1 VKRQREHTET
11 ARQEAQ
17 QWKSQATRL
26 QEQFSQEQETNMQ
39 EIDKWKDRYQQTEKA
54 RLGVTA
60 QRDEVSLILSSS

>member
-39 EIDKWKDRYQQTEKA
+39 EIEKWKDRYQQAEKA

-60 QRDEVSLILSSS
+60 QRDEVSLILSSP

>member
-1 VKRQREHTET
+1 MKRQREHTET

-39 EIDKWKDRYQQTEKA
+39 EIDKWKDRYRQAEKA
-54 RLGVTA
+54 RLAAVA
-60 QRDEVSLILSSS
+60 QRDEVSSILSHS